1 MVRGVGHI
9 ICDCMSGM
17 TTDEIAEVT
26 FFDFKELS
34 GYFSTQRKQG
44 MQSIINKIKSI
55 SKGN

>member
-1 MVRGVGHI
+1 
-9 ICDCMSGM
+9 M